1 MNEINIDVQGSPPAK
16 SETLSLFG
24 KTHRHADRVV
34 TLLRQVKQSIAHSS
48 WDRNEHRRLGLEL
61 LVSDTALGSP
71 PMDATNILGGIA
83 DVLQADRPR
92 NTDSSHLDG
101 MEMVSLYKNDRQI
114 HEIRYSVKHA
124 DDQCYRIRMWVLSD
138 DG

>member
-1 MNEINIDVQGSPPAK
+1 MKEINIDVQGRPPAK

-24 KTHRHADRVV
+24 KTHRHADRVI
-34 TLLRQVKQSIAHSS
+34 TLLRQVKQAIVHST
-48 WDRNEHRRLGLEL
+48 WDRNENRRLGLEL
-61 LVSDTALGSP
+61 LISDTALGSP

-101 MEMVSLYKNDRQI
+101 METVSLYKNDRQI
-114 HEIRYSVKHA
+114 QEIRYSVMRA
-124 DDQCYRIRMWVLSD
+124 DDPSYRIRICVLSD